1 MDEKRCPYL
10 GTLDE
15 QNSQNPSIDYPSFEN
30 HCFAH
35 AASAQNVLILADQAT
50 YCLGGGHP
58 LCPRYQSVSS
68 SQLLGPARSLPH
80 MPSASSFAAASDY
93 ASGPYIPPP
102 FLDAQQPFD
111 FTTSIPLQ
119 SELLNPELLEEDSAG
134 LAAFSLRRLWRRWR
148 GIDEDAEWNGGR
160 QTVWLAAAASFVTV
174 FLCGIGL
181 SAYMG
186 WQLMSGRLLAALP
199 EPGNVDTLQQ
209 SGTLPRATDLYIVI
223 TATPVA
229 DHVAEQPAD
238 SPDSAA
244 PNEAN
249 QTNGELAVM
258 APTAT
263 FNFPQAVTATP
274 MAVDPNAANPPV
286 QNPPGDGAGNN
297 NNNTVNNNVIL
308 PPPTATPVPEIDVQV
323 IVPTP
328 PERRPTP
335 DFVIPSSTPGDLAPT
350 PTPTATWPPPVV
362 IFGPDQKQLLHGECT
377 MVRWNVENVRAVY
390 YENLEAKG
398 KGEKEECLND
408 DENIDIFTLTI
419 VMPDGATDVI
429 TSSIS
434 LIPPTVTP
442 TPSWTFTPLPNPT
455 ATWTPIPPTPTPTSD
470 AVYSTNLALSNG
482 ASPVSCTVGQSCE
495 VGLITTNSGNKV
507 DTISVL
513 FEQRANWDAALCRQD
528 GVCSNDR
535 LVLSNV
541 GPGNTAYVVLRV
553 TIPADAT
560 GQNGVY
566 AFRASSG
573 NSGDAVM
580 SDTVSVQIDVQ

>member
-1 MDEKRCPYL
+1 MDKKCCPYL

-15 QNSQNPSIDYPSFEN
+15 QNNQNPSIDYPSFEN

-35 AASAQNVLILADQAT
+35 AASAHNVLILADQAT

-58 LCPRYQSVSS
+58 LCPRYQTVSTAQQFGS
-68 SQLLGPARSLPH
+68 ALPFTHPRDESQFTIQPPA
-80 MPSASSFAAASDY
+80 AF
-93 ASGPYIPPP
+93 GPYIPPP
-102 FLDAQQPFD
+102 HAAHQPFD
-111 FTTSIPLQ
+111 FTTSIPLE
-119 SELLNPELLEEDSAG
+119 SELLHPQT
-134 LAAFSLRRLWRRWR
+134 LADDDAAFAFFSLRGLWRRARGYDEDTESEWR
-148 GIDEDAEWNGGR
+148 GSR
-160 QTVWLAAAASFVTV
+160 QVVWLAAASFVMV

-181 SAYMG
+181 SLYMG

-209 SGTLPRATDLYIVI
+209 GGSIPRATDLYIVI
-223 TATPVA
+223 TATPVGA
-229 DHVAEQPAD
+229 NEQVA
-238 SPDSAA
+238 SAGDA
-244 PNEAN
+244 SVQNEAN
-249 QTNGELAVM
+249 QSNSELAVI

-263 FNFPQAVTATP
+263 YNFPQAVTATP
-274 MAVDPNAANPPV
+274 MVVDPNAANPPA
-286 QNPPGDGAGNN
+286 QNPPADAAGNGN
-297 NNNTVNNNVIL
+297 SANNNVIL
-308 PPPTATPVPEIDVQV
+308 PPSTATPVPEIDVQV

-335 DFVIPSSTPGDLAPT
+335 DFVIPSSTPGDPEPT
-350 PTPTATWPPPVV
+350 PTVTATWPPPVV
-362 IFGPDQKQLLHGECT
+362 IFGPDKEQLLHGECT
-377 MVRWNVENVRAVY
+377 LVRWNVENVRAVY

-419 VMPDGATDVI
+419 VLPDGATDVI

-442 TPSWTFTPLPNPT
+442 TPSLTFTPLPNPT

-470 AVYSTNLALSNG
+470 AIYGTNLALSNG
-482 ASPVSCTVGQSCE
+482 ASPVSCTAGQSCE
-495 VGLITTNSGNKV
+495 IGLITTNSGNQV
-507 DTISVL
+507 DTLSVL
-513 FEQRANWDAALCRQD
+513 FEQRASWDALLCRQD

-553 TIPADAT
+553 VIPTEAA
-560 GQNGVY
+560 GQSGVY
-566 AFRASSG
+566 AFRAVSD

-580 SDTVSVQIDVQ
+580 SDVVSVQINVQ

>member
-1 MDEKRCPYL
+1 MDEKCCPYL

-15 QNSQNPSIDYPSFEN
+15 QNNQTPSIDYPSFEN

-35 AASAQNVLILADQAT
+35 AASAPNVLILADQAT

-58 LCPRYQSVSS
+58 LCPRYQTVSAAQHFGSVPPFSAM
-68 SQLLGPARSLPH
+68 QGAAQFATPAR
-80 MPSASSFAAASDY
+80 AAF
-93 ASGPYIPPP
+93 GPYIRPPH
-102 FLDAQQPFD
+102 DTHQPFD
-111 FTTSIPLQ
+111 FTTSIPLE
-119 SELLNPELLEEDSAG
+119 SELLHPQTLAHDDAEA
-134 LAAFSLRRLWRRWR
+134 AAFTWRGLWRRLR
-148 GIDEDAEWNGGR
+148 RADEDAEMDGGAGR
-160 QTVWLAAAASFVTV
+160 PVIWLAAASFVAV

-181 SAYMG
+181 SLYMG

-209 SGTLPRATDLYIVI
+209 GGSIPRATDLYIVI

-229 DHVAEQPAD
+229 DSASEQPPAN
-238 SPDSAA
+238 A
-244 PNEAN
+244 PEASVQNEAN
-249 QTNGELAVM
+249 QSNGELAVL

-263 FNFPQAVTATP
+263 FNFPPAVTATP
-274 MAVDPNAANPPV
+274 MVVDPNAANPPA
-286 QNPPGDGAGNN
+286 QNPPADDAGNGAN
-297 NNNTVNNNVIL
+297 NANTNVLL
-308 PPPTATPVPEIDVQV
+308 PPPTATPAPEIDVQV

-335 DFVIPSSTPGDLAPT
+335 DFVIPSSTPGEPEPT
-350 PTPTATWPPPVV
+350 PTVTATWPPPVV
-362 IFGPDQKQLLHGECT
+362 IFGPDKEQLLHGECT

-398 KGEKEECLND
+398 NGEKEECLND
-408 DENIDIFTLTI
+408 DENIDVFTLTI
-419 VMPDGATDVI
+419 VLPDGATDVI

-442 TPSWTFTPLPNPT
+442 TPSLTFTPLPNPT

-470 AVYSTNLALSNG
+470 AIYGTILALSNG

-495 VGLITTNSGNKV
+495 IGLITTNSGNQV
-507 DTISVL
+507 DTLSVL
-513 FEQRANWDAALCRQD
+513 FEQQANWEAQLCRQD

-553 TIPADAT
+553 AIPADAA
-560 GQNGVY
+560 GQSAAYV
-566 AFRASSG
+566 FRAVSG
-573 NSGDAVM
+573 NSGDQVT
-580 SDTVSVQIDVQ
+580 SDVVSVQINVQ

>member
-1 MDEKRCPYL
+1 
-10 GTLDE
+10 
-15 QNSQNPSIDYPSFEN
+15 
-30 HCFAH
+30 
-35 AASAQNVLILADQAT
+35 
-50 YCLGGGHP
+50 
-58 LCPRYQSVSS
+58 
-68 SQLLGPARSLPH
+68 
-80 MPSASSFAAASDY
+80 
-93 ASGPYIPPP
+93 
-102 FLDAQQPFD
+102 
-111 FTTSIPLQ
+111 
-119 SELLNPELLEEDSAG
+119 
-134 LAAFSLRRLWRRWR
+134 
-148 GIDEDAEWNGGR
+148 
-160 QTVWLAAAASFVTV
+160 
-174 FLCGIGL
+174 
-181 SAYMG
+181 
-186 WQLMSGRLLAALP
+186 
-199 EPGNVDTLQQ
+199 
-209 SGTLPRATDLYIVI
+209 
-223 TATPVA
+223 
-229 DHVAEQPAD
+229 
-238 SPDSAA
+238 
-244 PNEAN
+244 
-249 QTNGELAVM
+249 
-258 APTAT
+258 
-263 FNFPQAVTATP
+263 
-274 MAVDPNAANPPV
+274 
-286 QNPPGDGAGNN
+286 
-297 NNNTVNNNVIL
+297 
-308 PPPTATPVPEIDVQV
+308 
-323 IVPTP
+323 
-328 PERRPTP
+328 
-335 DFVIPSSTPGDLAPT
+335 
-350 PTPTATWPPPVV
+350 
-362 IFGPDQKQLLHGECT
+362 
-377 MVRWNVENVRAVY
+377 
-390 YENLEAKG
+390 
-398 KGEKEECLND
+398 
-408 DENIDIFTLTI
+408 I